1 MAQGIVLAPCGAT
14 RVTAAIRCRT
24 YEQVTSAFAAR
35 RRQLGLRQLDAD
47 EKAGLQSSYVGKL
60 EIGTRK
66 LGSLSLP
73 MLLAAYDLDIL
84 LLPRFSTVSPVE
96 RTGSAGLVHHVPRTG
111 DTPRHG

>member
-1 MAQGIVLAPCGAT
+1 MTV
-14 RVTAAIRCRT
+14 AIRCRT
-24 YEQVTSAFAAR
+24 YEQLTSAFAAR

-84 LLPRFSTVSPVE
+84 VVPRSDVSPVE
-96 RTGSAGLVHHVPRTG
+96 RIGSAGLVHHLPQQSG
-111 DTPRHG
+111 DTPS